1 MSTPTAS
8 IAARAHR
15 ALDPLHSLIYFA
27 PEADEEFQRVGLR
40 PGRMSY
46 FAGRSAPMGQVT
58 AGVTVATF
66 YNFNPELVA
75 RHIPRAWTLA
85 SIEDI
90 LAARL
95 AAVDRA
101 LPRLLGEF
109 ADSPAVGELAS
120 LVRTAATDLPPHGRP
135 LFAAHAELP
144 WPETPHLSLWHGITL
159 LREFRGDGHT
169 AALLEAG
176 LSGLEALVTHSATG
190 FGFTAAA
197 AKATRGWSDEQWDAA
212 VEALRSRGVLDA
224 DGLTPTG
231 TALRDSVEVT
241 TDRLASLPWSRLT
254 EDQLGRLVEIGR
266 GFVRTVAANGAW
278 PDGVFGGG
286 RR

>member
-1 MSTPTAS
+1 MSSPSAS

-46 FAGRSAPMGQVT
+46 FAGRSAPMGPVSGAVT
-58 AGVTVATF
+58 AATF

-85 SIEDI
+85 SVDDI
-90 LAARL
+90 LTARL

-101 LPRLLGEF
+101 LPRLLGEL
-109 ADSPAVGELAS
+109 ASSPAVGELAE
-120 LVRTAATDLPPHGRP
+120 LVRTASLDLPTHGRP

-144 WPETPHLSLWHGITL
+144 WPDAPHLVLWHGVTL
-159 LREFRGDGHT
+159 LREFRGDGHI

-190 FGFTAAA
+190 FGFTVAA
-197 AKATRGWSDEQWDAA
+197 AKATRGWSDEQWDSA
-212 VEALRSRGVLDA
+212 VAALRARGVLDD
-224 DGLTPTG
+224 DGMTPTG

-241 TDRLASLPWSRLT
+241 TDRLAALPWRRLT
-254 EDQLGRLVEIGR
+254 EEQLSRLVEIGR
-266 GFVRTVAANGAW
+266 GFVRTVSANGAW
-278 PDGVFGGG
+278 PDGVFGSG
-286 RR
+286 R